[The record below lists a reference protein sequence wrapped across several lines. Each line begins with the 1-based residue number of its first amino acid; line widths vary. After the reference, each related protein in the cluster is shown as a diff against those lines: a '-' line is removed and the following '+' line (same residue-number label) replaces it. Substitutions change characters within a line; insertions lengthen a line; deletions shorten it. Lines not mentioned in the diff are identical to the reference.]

1 MPPVASLFV
10 VLRAATP
17 SSQLTVTL
25 LRLGDLPPG
34 WIADSSSGGG
44 GGSGS
49 SDVLCGILAGT
60 RFPDPLGGA
69 EAEFASSIALG
80 SLSGAYAVVH
90 SVAVFSRANADATMA
105 QYRGAFATCSGATF
119 DLDGTLFTMT
129 AEPVAL
135 TLPRGSTVAV
145 RLILG
150 PPIALDIVAYPG
162 RGPGLV
168 PACRPF
174 QAGAVGVYD
183 ATGHGG
189 GIQVVTARVRCRSQG
204 GSRSGVIAA
213 VVTLPRPRGSAVK
226 IGRTVWCGRR
236 CAS

>member
-1 MPPVASLFV
+1 MQTLWAYYEGSWQYFLPALPAASTMAGLPPVASLFV

-150 PPIALDIVAYPG
+150 PPIALDIVLTQVG
-162 RGPGLV
+162 DRVSFLLV
-168 PACRPF
+168 APFRPAQLVF
-174 QAGAVGVYD
+174 TTQL
-183 ATGHGG
+183 AT
-189 GIQVVTARVRCRSQG
+189 AAA
-204 GSRSGVIAA
+204 SR
-213 VVTLPRPRGSAVK
+213 L
-226 IGRTVWCGRR
+226 
-236 CAS
+236 